1 MFIVHWRTAMLAA
14 TEMPKLKMCFFTV
27 VGINNFFRN
36 SRKRTYLS
44 SKFCGSTKKGHTDN
58 QNFMDPQKKDILA
71 IKILWIH
78 KKGHT
83 GNQNF
88 VDPQKKSIL
97 TIKILW
103 IHKKLHILAIT
114 ILWIHK
120 KPSICKSQFCG
131 STKFGQSN
139 SRNFIDPQNHC

>member
-78 KKGHT
+78 KKRTYWQSKFCGSTKKVHT
-83 GNQNF
+83 YHQNF
-88 VDPQKKSIL
+88 VDPQKIAH
-97 TIKILW
+97 TGN
-103 IHKKLHILAIT
+103 
-114 ILWIHK
+114 
-120 KPSICKSQFCG
+120 Q
-131 STKFGQSN
+131 
-139 SRNFIDPQNHC
+139 NFMDPQKAIIM

>member
-27 VGINNFFRN
+27 VGINNF
-36 SRKRTYLS
+36 L
-44 SKFCGSTKKGHTDN
+44 GIHKKEHTCHP
-58 QNFMDPQKKDILA
+58 NFVDPQKKDILT

-78 KKGHT
+78 KKRTYWQSKFYGSTKKGHT

-103 IHKKLHILAIT
+103 IHKKLHILAIK

-120 KPSICKSQFCG
+120 KPSLCKSQFCG